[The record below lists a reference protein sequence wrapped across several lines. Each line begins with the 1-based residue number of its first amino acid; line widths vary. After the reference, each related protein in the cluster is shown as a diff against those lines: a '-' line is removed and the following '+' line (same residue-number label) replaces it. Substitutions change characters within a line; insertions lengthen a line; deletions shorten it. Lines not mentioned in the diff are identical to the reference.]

1 MSIKTEFVDAL
12 SSRVLM
18 LDGAMGTM
26 IQRAGLSEEQFRGS
40 RFASHHCNL
49 AGCND
54 LLVLTAPDVIE
65 AIHREYLAAGADV
78 VETDSFNAN
87 GISLADYSLQDYAY
101 EINLAAAT
109 VARRAADSF

>member
-40 RFASHHCNL
+40 RFAFHPCNL

-54 LLVLTAPDVIE
+54 LLALTAPDVIE
-65 AIHREYLAAGADV
+65 AIDREYLAAGADV
-78 VETDSFNAN
+78 AEQTHILVTSRN
-87 GISLADYSLQDYAY
+87 GQPR
-101 EINLAAAT
+101 NGMAAT
-109 VARRAADSF
+109 VEGAGV